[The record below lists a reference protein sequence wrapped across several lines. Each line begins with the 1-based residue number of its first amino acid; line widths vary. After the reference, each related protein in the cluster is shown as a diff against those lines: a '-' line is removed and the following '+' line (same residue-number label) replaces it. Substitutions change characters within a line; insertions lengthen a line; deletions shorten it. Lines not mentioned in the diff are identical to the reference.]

1 MSVRLRVLAGAT
13 VFNPFWYPPGRR
25 IAGLRGNS
33 TCNFL
38 RHLQAVVDIPTS
50 RVRRFQSLHVLDNT
64 CYFPLC
70 FFSGTLDWN
79 AETGELWPLDWVTS
93 VTVWTHAWLSCQ
105 EAKEEFNY
113 ELYTIVPNCG
123 IASRMGTDLNPSSG
137 SYWLWD
143 CENTIFSLWASVSS
157 FIKQE

>member
-1 MSVRLRVLAGAT
+1 MLIGYTDWVLVPYWCSVRTLRLEQKSPNVRARSLERISSPSLCLAVRGRDCFRLLALGIT
-13 VFNPFWYPPGRR
+13 RRGPG
-25 IAGLRGNS
+25 L
-33 TCNFL
+33 
-38 RHLQAVVDIPTS
+38 
-50 RVRRFQSLHVLDNT
+50 
-64 CYFPLC
+64 LC